1 MHEYVIRL
9 EQKLKPFLFSRCL
22 RKFARCSHKAVHLGQ
37 YQGLLMVTT
46 LNPKSSV
53 GGSPPPKILRCLA
66 FTRHSGSERHKKRA
80 GVAQLVEHYAENVI
94 VGGSIPPSSNKMPHS
109 YFMSFFLSNF

>member
-1 MHEYVIRL
+1 MYGL
-9 EQKLKPFLFSRCL
+9 SKKLKPFLLYSRCL
-22 RKFARCSHKAVHLGQ
+22 RKFARCSHKAVHLGR

-53 GGSPPPKILRCLA
+53 GGSPPPIILRCLA

-80 GVAQLVEHYAENVI
+80 GVAQLVEHQAENLF
-94 VGGSIPPSSNKMPHS
+94 VGGSIPPSSKMPHS
-109 YFMSFFLSNF
+109 YSGLL